1 MSNMKNHNNLEF
13 KCISDGCDEFLS
25 LSLKDM
31 ESNPTVSCSGCG
43 KSYNFN
49 EEFLHKMTKFEKLV
63 MAVRDA
69 EDILGSTNVAITI
82 KGHQIKVP
90 YRLLL
95 TRLNTLITLNLGG
108 KEISFRFRIEPLNEQ
123 KSL

>member
-1 MSNMKNHNNLEF
+1 MRDKKNQNNIEF
-13 KCISDGCDEFLS
+13 KCINDGCEEFLC
-25 LSLKDM
+25 LSLKDI
-31 ESNPTVSCSGCG
+31 ENNPTVTCCGCK

-49 EEFLHKMTKFEKLV
+49 EEFLNKMIKFEKLV
-63 MAVRDA
+63 LAVREA
-69 EDILGSTNVAITI
+69 EDILGSTNVAISI

-123 KSL
+123 KSF

>member
-1 MSNMKNHNNLEF
+1 MADKKNQNNIEF
-13 KCISDGCDEFLS
+13 KCIKGSCDTFLC
-25 LSLKDM
+25 LSLKDI
-31 ESNPTVSCSGCG
+31 EKNPTVSCNGCG
-43 KSYNFN
+43 KSYTFN
-49 EEFLHKMTKFEKLV
+49 EEFICKMKKFEKLV
-63 MAVRDA
+63 LAVREA
-69 EDILGSTNVAITI
+69 EDILGNTNVAINI

-95 TRLNTLITLNLGG
+95 TRLNTLITLNIGD